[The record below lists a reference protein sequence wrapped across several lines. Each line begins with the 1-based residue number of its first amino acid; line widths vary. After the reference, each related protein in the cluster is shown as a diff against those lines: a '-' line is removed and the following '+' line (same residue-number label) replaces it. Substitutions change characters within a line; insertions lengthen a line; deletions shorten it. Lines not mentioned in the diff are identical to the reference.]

1 MCIRDRRLSDH
12 GIRRSRRRPGIA
24 GWSRYSHRCDSEKVE
39 GKIGF
44 DPGACLKKHFR
55 NLQAS
60 LCGIFFFR
68 HALKVLQVL
77 TKFCIFRS
85 ADWQFWQKNAYW
97 KKHKITVRA
106 SKFNR
111 IKQVAKRIAKIRLT
125 PFPAQGRIRAFG
137 VRKGQSVFRNEAR
150 ESQFRFTRKKEG
162 E

>member
-1 MCIRDRRLSDH
+1 MH
-12 GIRRSRRRPGIA
+12 T
-24 GWSRYSHRCDSEKVE
+24 EK
-39 GKIGF
+39 
-44 DPGACLKKHFR
+44 
-55 NLQAS
+55 N
-60 LCGIFFFR
+60 
-68 HALKVLQVL
+68 
-77 TKFCIFRS
+77 
-85 ADWQFWQKNAYW
+85 N
-97 KKHKITVRA
+97 KITARA